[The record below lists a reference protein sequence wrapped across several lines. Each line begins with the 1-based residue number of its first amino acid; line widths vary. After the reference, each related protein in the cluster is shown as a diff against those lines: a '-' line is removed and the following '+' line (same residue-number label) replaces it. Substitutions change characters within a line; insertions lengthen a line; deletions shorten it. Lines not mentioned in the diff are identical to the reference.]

1 MPDPVETYLTDLR
14 DIHSTGAGVEET
26 SYYTALANLLAE
38 IGKKLKPRVRCII
51 NIQNAGAG
59 LPDGGLFTPDQ
70 FLRSAAGEPRPGQ
83 MPARGAIEVKGANEN
98 VLAVAET
105 RQVQDYLRLYR
116 QVLVT
121 NYREFLLVGYDHEG
135 RPAKLESYRLA
146 DDARSLWSAV
156 AHPQKMAKEHGERL
170 IEYLKRAM
178 LRRVELVEPKDVAW
192 FLASYAREAKARVEA
207 RRDLP
212 ELAAIRSALEEAL
225 GMKFEGEKG
234 EHFFRSTLVQ
244 TLFYGVFS
252 AWVLWDKHHKGD
264 PAARF
269 NWHEAGWYLHVP
281 MISALFQQISSRA
294 QLGPLDVAEVL
305 DWASEALNR
314 VNRGEFFSR
323 FEEGQAVQYFY
334 EPFLRAFDPD
344 LRKELGVWY
353 TPPEI
358 VQYMVERVDR
368 VLRDELGIADGLA
381 DPNVYVL
388 DPCCGTGAYLVEV
401 LKRIRQT
408 LEEKGGDALV
418 GQDLKK
424 AAMGRVFGFE
434 LLPAPFVISHLQLGL
449 LLQNLGAPLSDE
461 GGERAGVFLTNALTG
476 WEPPQGE
483 KKRLPFIELEQER
496 DAAEKVKRE
505 VPILVILG
513 NPPYNGFAGVSPE
526 EEGGLVEPYKEGLR
540 EWGITKNYLDDLYVR
555 FFRLAERRIAERDRP
570 GRGVVCYIS
579 NFSYLD
585 DPSFVIMRQR
595 FLGGFQRM
603 WFDCMNGDSRETGK
617 RTPDGK
623 PDPSVFSSDHNTQG
637 IRVGT
642 AVALMVRHGQGSGT
656 PAVLYRDFWGTEK
669 RAELVA
675 SLTGTNFNA
684 SYRAAAPA
692 AANRFSLRP
701 ETVSDEYASWPDI
714 PALAGP
720 LCSLGILDNRAGAL
734 VSIDRAPLVARM
746 GVYYDPSRDFDE
758 VASVD
763 GASGITSDAARFDA
777 RKTRHKVLSAE
788 SFAETAVRRGMVR
801 PMDQRWCYYSQV
813 RPLWNEPR
821 PEYGRQCW
829 PGNGAFATRKRGV
842 ASPEGVPFA
851 YTTGLGFQ
859 HALMSDAYYFP
870 VRLQHG
876 HAGNGPQGSLIDSGV
891 ATAANLSP
899 SARAYLA
906 SRGITDPDAD
916 AETAGL
922 IWMHALAIG
931 YSPAYLSENADGI
944 RRDWPRVPLPASK
957 EALLASAELGKK
969 IAALL
974 DTENPVAGV
983 TSGDI
988 RKELRE
994 IAVISRDGGGAL
1006 DPAAGELAVKAGW
1019 GHAGKGGVTM
1029 PGSGK
1034 LVKRAYSPEEAAA
1047 MATVA
1052 GASPCPT
1059 GRGGEMGKGQELK
1072 LPPYGLGESTRDVHL
1087 NDVAYWRNV
1096 PEKVWGY
1103 TIGGYQVMKK
1113 WLSYRE
1119 EDLLGRSLTMDE
1131 AREVTNNARRIAAI
1145 LLLEPEL
1152 DGNYQTVKANAFPWA
1167 EIGGK

>member
-1 MPDPVETYLTDLR
+1 MPDPVEAYFTELR
-14 DIHSTGAGVEET
+14 DIHRSGAGVKET
-26 SYYTALANLLAE
+26 SYYGALANLLNE

-51 NIQNAGAG
+51 SLQNAGAG

-70 FLRSAAGEPRPGQ
+70 FPRPSEDAPRQGQ
-83 MPARGAIEVKGANEN
+83 PPARGAIEVKGANED
-98 VLAVAET
+98 AFQIAGT
-105 RQVQDYLRLYR
+105 KQVQDYLERYR

-121 NYREFLLVGYDHEG
+121 NYRDFLLVGHDDEG
-135 RPAKLESYRLA
+135 RPCTYESYSLA
-146 DDARSLWSAV
+146 GNELAFWSA
-156 AHPQKMAKEHGERL
+156 ATHPQTMAKEHGERL
-170 IEYLKRAM
+170 TEYLKRAM

-207 RRDLP
+207 CKDLP

-252 AWVLWDKHHKGD
+252 AWVLWDKHHRGD

-269 NWHEAGWYLHVP
+269 NWHEAIWYLHVP
-281 MISALFQQISSRA
+281 MISALFQQISTPD
-294 QLGPLDVAEVL
+294 QLGPLSVAEVL
-305 DWASEALNR
+305 DWAGGTLNR
-314 VNRGEFFSR
+314 VNRGEFFSK
-323 FEEGQAVQYFY
+323 FEEGHAVQYFY
-334 EPFLRAFDPD
+334 EPFLQAFDPE

-368 VLRDELGIADGLA
+368 VLREELDIADGLA

-401 LKRIRQT
+401 LSRIRRT
-408 LEEKGGDALV
+408 LQEKGTDALAA
-418 GQDLKK
+418 QDLKN
-424 AAMGRVFGFE
+424 AAMHRVFGFE
-434 LLPAPFVISHLQLGL
+434 ILPAPLVISHLQLGL

-461 GGERAGVFLTNALTG
+461 GGERVGVFLTNALTG

-496 DAAEKVKRE
+496 DAADRVKQE
-505 VPILVILG
+505 VPILVVLG
-513 NPPYNGFAGVSPE
+513 NPPYNGFAGVSPAE
-526 EEGGLVEPYKEGLR
+526 EEGLVEPYKQGLR
-540 EWGITKNYLDDLYVR
+540 EWGIAKNYLDDLYVR
-555 FFRLAERRIAERDRP
+555 FFRLAERRIAEKT

-595 FLGGFQRM
+595 FLGAFQGM

-623 PDPSVFSSDHNTQG
+623 PDPSVFSSDRNLQG

-642 AVALMVRHGQGSGT
+642 AVALMARHGQGSGT
-656 PAVLYRDFWGTEK
+656 PTVLYRDFWGTEK

-675 SLTGTNFNA
+675 SLTDINFNA

-720 LCSLGILDNRAGAL
+720 MCSLGILDNRAGSL
-734 VSIDRAPLVARM
+734 VSIDRVPLVVRM
-746 GVYYDPSRDFDE
+746 KAYYDPSRSFNE
-758 VASVD
+758 VSSVE
-763 GASGITSDAARFDA
+763 GASGITRDAARFDA
-777 RKTRHKVLSAE
+777 RKTRQKVLSTE
-788 SFAETAVRRGMVR
+788 SFAESAVRRGTVR

-829 PGNGAFATRKRGV
+829 PGNGAFVTRKRGV

-851 YTTGLGFQ
+851 YATGLGFQ

-876 HAGNGPQGSLIDSGV
+876 HAGNGPQDSLIDSGV
-891 ATAANLSP
+891 TTTANLSP
-899 SARAYLA
+899 ATRAYLA
-906 SRGITDPDAD
+906 SLDIAEPDVD
-916 AETAGL
+916 AEMAGL

-931 YSPAYLSENADGI
+931 YSPAYLAENADGI
-944 RRDWPRVPLPASK
+944 RRDWPRVPLPDSK

-974 DTENPVAGV
+974 DTENPVDGV
-983 TSGDI
+983 TQGEI

-994 IAVISRDGGGAL
+994 IAVISREGGGAL
-1006 DPAAGELAVKAGW
+1006 NPAGGELTVTAGW

-1029 PGSGK
+1029 PGAGK

-1047 MATVA
+1047 ITA
-1052 GASPCPT
+1052 GVEPLGLNREEAQT
-1059 GRGGEMGKGQELK
+1059 R
-1072 LPPYGLGESTRDVHL
+1072 LGESTRDVYL

-1119 EDLLGRSLTMDE
+1119 ADLLGRSLTMHE
-1131 AREVTNNARRIAAI
+1131 AREVTNMARRIAAI
-1145 LLLEPEL
+1145 LLLELAL
-1152 DGNYQTVKANAFPWA
+1152 DENYREIKASVLPWG
-1167 EIGGK
+1167 EISNK